1 MHNDSDFINMG
12 VIFNYIDATERTF
25 LEPAVFAAGIDDLW
39 TSDGTLSL
47 DAVNYQD
54 AEYGSLKLLPSS
66 TENYVRFNIYPTTAS
81 IPSQFALTLPI
92 DNEDRIES
100 FMWVKPSKNCTL
112 FFKTILSE
120 VSFDENTSSFSF
132 VDPFNQ
138 IVGNESSLIVALGG
152 TDIPKWQL
160 IRSVPIEIPDT
171 GRWAIQ
177 LQLRV
182 VFANLTDAYVNI
194 SRPTAHASLRLFSN
208 DFLSDVLEYMPEIF
222 LESDIANYSTNQP
235 TFPLSRLIDV
245 ITSEANNVL
254 TKSNSFEYIDKSEGG
269 NPNNLGTLST
279 FVNPQVC
286 DSVYLSY
293 LAQFR
298 GRPILITYQPS
309 TEGIAWQVFEL
320 NSSLLNSG
328 DVLGNDA
335 VNLGGLPAGLDS
347 FARWQVET
355 GYYGHNAGTVDAMV
369 AAIQRNL
376 TGTKVVNY
384 TMTQNSI
391 AFTTSQAET
400 FGTVVE
406 DVGTTNSIILTLLEP
421 ARPLGM
427 IVTHTLTA

>member
-1 MHNDSDFINMG
+1 MG
-12 VIFNYIDATERTF
+12 VIFNYLDETERTF
-25 LEPAVFAAGIDDLW
+25 LEPEVFAAGIDDLW

-54 AEYGSLKLLPSS
+54 AEYGSLKLVPSS
-66 TENYVRFNIYPTTAS
+66 SENYVRFNIYPTTES
-81 IPSQFALTLPI
+81 TPSQYALTLPI
-92 DNEDRIES
+92 DNQDYVES
-100 FMWVKPSKNCTL
+100 FIWVKPSKNCTL

-120 VSFDENTSSFSF
+120 VSFDENTGLFSL

-138 IVGNESSLIVALGG
+138 VVGSEGSLVVALGG
-152 TDIPKWQL
+152 TDTPKWQL
-160 IRSVPIEIPDT
+160 IRSVPVEIPDT

-177 LQLRV
+177 LQFRV
-182 VFANLTDAYVNI
+182 VFEDTTDAFINI

-208 DFLSDVLEYMPEIF
+208 DFLTSVLEYLPEIF
-222 LESDIANYSTNQP
+222 LESDTANYSTNQP

-245 ITSEANNVL
+245 MTSEANNVL
-254 TKSNSFEYIDKSEGG
+254 TKSNSFEYVDSSEGG
-269 NPNNLGTLST
+269 NPNILGTLST

-286 DSVYLSY
+286 DSAYLTY

-298 GRPILITYQPS
+298 GRPILVTYQPS
-309 TEGIAWQVFEL
+309 TEGVGWEIFAL
-320 NSSLLNSG
+320 NDSLLDSG

-335 VNLGGLPAGLDS
+335 VNLGGLPAGIDS

-355 GYYGHNAGTVDAMV
+355 GYYGHNAGTVNSMIG
-369 AAIQRNL
+369 AIQRNL
-376 TGTKVVNY
+376 TGAKVVNY

-400 FGTVVE
+400 FGTVAE
-406 DVGTTNSIILTLLEP
+406 DVGTSNSIILTLIEP

-427 IVTHTLTA
+427 LVTHTLTA

>member
-1 MHNDSDFINMG
+1 MG
-12 VIFNYIDATERTF
+12 VIFNYLDETERTF
-25 LEPAVFAAGIDDLW
+25 LEPEVFAAGIDDLW

-54 AEYGSLKLLPSS
+54 AEYGSLKLVPSS
-66 TENYVRFNIYPTTAS
+66 SENYVRFNIYPTTES
-81 IPSQFALTLPI
+81 TPSQYALTLPI
-92 DNEDRIES
+92 DNQDYVES
-100 FMWVKPSKNCTL
+100 FIWVKPSKNCTL

-120 VSFDENTSSFSF
+120 VSFDENTGLFSF

-138 IVGNESSLIVALGG
+138 VVGSEGSLVVALGG
-152 TDIPKWQL
+152 TDTPKWQL
-160 IRSVPIEIPDT
+160 IRSVPVEIPDT

-177 LQLRV
+177 LQFRV
-182 VFANLTDAYVNI
+182 VFEDTTDAFINI

-208 DFLSDVLEYMPEIF
+208 DFLTSVLEYLPEIF
-222 LESDIANYSTNQP
+222 LESDTANYSTNQP

-245 ITSEANNVL
+245 MTSEANNVL
-254 TKSNSFEYIDKSEGG
+254 TKSNSFEYVDSSEGG
-269 NPNNLGTLST
+269 NPNILGTLST

-286 DSVYLSY
+286 DSAYLTY

-298 GRPILITYQPS
+298 GRPILVTYQPS
-309 TEGIAWQVFEL
+309 TEGVGWEIFAL
-320 NSSLLNSG
+320 NDSLLDSG

-335 VNLGGLPAGLDS
+335 VNLGGLPAGIDS

-355 GYYGHNAGTVDAMV
+355 GYYGHNAGTVNSMIG
-369 AAIQRNL
+369 AIQRNL
-376 TGTKVVNY
+376 TGAKVVNY

-400 FGTVVE
+400 FGTVAE
-406 DVGTTNSIILTLLEP
+406 DVGTSNSIILTLIEP

-427 IVTHTLTA
+427 LVTHTLTA